1 MAVAVESN
9 ELAVAFRTFNELS
22 SALEASYR
30 DLETQVA
37 RLNAELAQAR
47 RERIRQLEE
56 RERLATRLQQ
66 LLAALPAGVI
76 ELDAHGRVH
85 EANPAA
91 EQMLGQPLVDREWRE
106 IEPLLG
112 EQPYAHEVA
121 LASGRR
127 VGVVRRELEG
137 GGAIVLLTDVTEA
150 ALVRDLLERHRR
162 LATLGE
168 MAARLAHDVRTPLAA
183 ALLYASRLGAERVDE
198 CDRREL
204 AGKVV
209 GRLRHLESLVAD
221 MLAFARGGGARL
233 VRCDVGALLEGVA
246 QSLAS
251 RLGERAQLRIRTL
264 APGLAVRGNPEALVG
279 AIVNLAT
286 NALDAGGED
295 ARVEIVASLVAGR
308 AEIRV
313 RDNGPGVPPEQRERI
328 FEPFYTTRPS
338 GTGLG
343 LAVVRSVVVA
353 HGGIVELEDAAR
365 GACFVVRLPAL
376 LEEA

>member
-1 MAVAVESN
+1 MALAVESN
-9 ELAVAFRTFNELS
+9 ELTVAFRTFNELS

-30 DLETQVA
+30 DLEKQVA

-66 LLAALPAGVI
+66 LLSALPAGVI
-76 ELDAHGRVH
+76 EVDAEGRVH

-91 EQMLGQPLVDREWRE
+91 ERMLGQPLVDRDWRE

-112 EQPYAHEVA
+112 EQPYVHEVA

-127 VGVVRRELEG
+127 VGVVRRELE

-183 ALLYASRLGAERVDE
+183 ALLYASRLGAEHVEDG
-198 CDRREL
+198 DRREI

-221 MLAFARGGGARL
+221 MLAFARGGGACL

-286 NALDAGGED
+286 NALDAGGDD
-295 ARVEIVASLVAGR
+295 ARVEIVASLVDGR

-313 RDNGPGVPPEQRERI
+313 RDNGPGVPPEHRERI

-343 LAVVRSVVVA
+343 LAVVRSVAVA
-353 HGGIVELEDAAR
+353 HGGVVELEDSAR
-365 GACFVVRLPAL
+365 GACLVVRLPAL
-376 LEEA
+376 PEER

>member
-1 MAVAVESN
+1 MALAVDST
-9 ELAVAFRTFNELS
+9 ELTVAFRTFNELS
-22 SALEASYR
+22 TALESSYR
-30 DLETQVA
+30 DLESQVA
-37 RLNAELAQAR
+37 RLNAELVHAR

-66 LLAALPAGVI
+66 LLSTLPAGVI
-76 ELDAHGRVH
+76 EVDAHGRVQA
-85 EANPAA
+85 ANPAA
-91 EQMLGQPLVDREWRE
+91 EQLLDRPLVGCEWSA

-112 EQPYAHEVA
+112 EQPFAHEA
-121 LASGRR
+121 TLAAGRR
-127 VGVVRRELEG
+127 VGVVRRELDG

-183 ALLYASRLGAERVDE
+183 ALLYASRLGGERVD
-198 CDRREL
+198 DTARREL

-221 MLAFARGGGARL
+221 MLAFARGGGACL

-251 RLGERAQLRIRTL
+251 RLGERARLRIRTL

-279 AIVNLAT
+279 AVVNLAT
-286 NALDAGGED
+286 NALDAAGAD
-295 ARVEIVASLVAGR
+295 ARVDIEASLVDGR

-313 RDNGPGVPPEQRERI
+313 RDNGPGVPAELRQRI
-328 FEPFYTTRPS
+328 FEPFYTTRSS

-343 LAVVRSVVVA
+343 LAVVRSVAVA
-353 HGGIVELEDAAR
+353 HGGVVEVEESAR

-376 LEEA
+376 SEGR

>member
-1 MAVAVESN
+1 MALAVEPS
-9 ELAVAFRTFNELS
+9 ELSYAFRTFNELS
-22 SALEASYR
+22 TALESSYR
-30 DLETQVA
+30 DLESQVA

-47 RERIRQLEE
+47 RERMRQLEE

-76 ELDAHGRVH
+76 ELDAQGRVH
-85 EANPAA
+85 AANAAA
-91 EQMLGQPLVDREWRE
+91 EQLLRQPLVERDWHAL
-106 IEPLLG
+106 EPLLG
-112 EQPYAHEVA
+112 VQPHAHEVA

-127 VGVVRRELEG
+127 VAVVRRERDG

-183 ALLYASRLGAERVDE
+183 ALLYASRLTGGDVADGE
-198 CDRREL
+198 RREL
-204 AGKVV
+204 AAKIV

-221 MLAFARGGGARL
+221 MLAFARGGGACL

-251 RLGERAQLRIRTL
+251 RLGEHAQLRIGTL
-264 APGLAVRGNPEALVG
+264 APGLAVRGNPDALVG
-279 AIVNLAT
+279 AVVNLAS
-286 NALDAGGED
+286 NALDAGGPQ
-295 ARVEIVASLVAGR
+295 ARVEIEAALVAGR

-313 RDNGPGVPPEQRERI
+313 RDNGPGVPPELRERI
-328 FEPFYTTRPS
+328 FQPFYTTRPS

-343 LAVVRSVVVA
+343 LAVVRSVAAA
-353 HGGIVELEDAAR
+353 HGGVVELEDRAR
-365 GACFVVRLPAL
+365 GACFVLRLPAL
-376 LEEA
+376 TEEG